1 MKRMLAGFSLILV
14 FGVLSGCATM
24 SGDECAMSDWTAI
37 GYSDG
42 AQGYT
47 SDRLN
52 KYNKS
57 CAKHGVTPDFRAYQA
72 GRDEGLREFCQP
84 ARGFQLGE
92 RGGRYYGVCSADLEP
107 AFMDAYRV
115 GSHLHT
121 LRSNVSSASA
131 RIAAK
136 EAELERNKDE
146 MRAKEAELIDGET
159 ATADRVLILAD
170 LKELA
175 ERNGQLEAEIKD
187 LYADRARHE
196 VELQNYQASIVAHG
210 Y

>member
-1 MKRMLAGFSLILV
+1 MKRMLAGISVILV

-24 SGDECAMSDWTAI
+24 SGDECTMSDWTAI

-52 KYNKS
+52 KYNKA

-84 ARGFQLGE
+84 SRGFQLGE
-92 RGGRYYGVCSADLEP
+92 RGGRYQGVCNTDLEP
-107 AFMDAYRV
+107 AFLDAYRV

-121 LRSNVSSASA
+121 LRSNVNSASA
-131 RIAAK
+131 RIAAR
-136 EAELERNKDE
+136 EAELERTKDKI
-146 MRAKEAELIDGET
+146 RTKEAQLIDEET
-159 ATADRVLILAD
+159 STADRVLILAD
-170 LKELA
+170 LKELS
-175 ERNGQLEAEIKD
+175 ERTGELEAEIKD
-187 LYADRARHE
+187 LFADRARHE
-196 VELQNYQASIVAHG
+196 VELQNYQASIVAYG